1 MGMATKEKRTM
12 NGKPGMY
19 RGDWDYIRAMLAYL
33 ACLALVLGVLWLA
46 IDVIGPAFYA
56 QLEKLI

>member
-1 MGMATKEKRTM
+1 M